1 MFAKKKKK
9 TPLCRNWTGLEKP
22 LSPLSL
28 FFFFFFYFYFFFV
41 FALSLF
47 GGPLVVSKT
56 CRGQRHGYANKALAW
71 IVPKRRHSGAI
82 LALSASFASGTAKI
96 IRRSNTVHFGL
107 LFFYAPNPGVL
118 SSEGIDWVLLAAPAT
133 STINLR
139 SSDLRAH
146 SLRHA
151 YAALILRSRQQLP
164 GMGGYRNEVK
174 VIFLFQREQPKNN
187 TKTPW
192 GRLGGKKS

>member
-1 MFAKKKKK
+1 MQKKKKK
-9 TPLCRNWTGLEKP
+9 HPSAVIGQVSRSLCRP
-22 LSPLSL
+22 LV
-28 FFFFFFYFYFFFV
+28 FFFFFYFYFFFV

-96 IRRSNTVHFGL
+96 IRRSNTAHFGL

>member
-9 TPLCRNWTGLEKP
+9 KTPPCRNWTGLEKP

-28 FFFFFFYFYFFFV
+28 FFFFFYFFLFLFFFV

-82 LALSASFASGTAKI
+82 LALSASFASGTAKV
-96 IRRSNTVHFGL
+96 IRR
-107 LFFYAPNPGVL
+107 
-118 SSEGIDWVLLAAPAT
+118 
-133 STINLR
+133 
-139 SSDLRAH
+139 
-146 SLRHA
+146 
-151 YAALILRSRQQLP
+151 
-164 GMGGYRNEVK
+164 
-174 VIFLFQREQPKNN
+174 
-187 TKTPW
+187 
-192 GRLGGKKS
+192 

>member
-1 MFAKKKKK
+1 MSSLKPAEASAMATRTK
-9 TPLCRNWTGLEKP
+9 PSLGLCRRGGIPERFWRLVPP
-22 LSPLSL
+22 LHLGRPKLYDVQTQL
-28 FFFFFFYFYFFFV
+28 ILGFF
-41 FALSLF
+41 
-47 GGPLVVSKT
+47 
-56 CRGQRHGYANKALAW
+56 
-71 IVPKRRHSGAI
+71 
-82 LALSASFASGTAKI
+82 
-96 IRRSNTVHFGL
+96 
-107 LFFYAPNPGVL
+107 FFYAPNPGVL